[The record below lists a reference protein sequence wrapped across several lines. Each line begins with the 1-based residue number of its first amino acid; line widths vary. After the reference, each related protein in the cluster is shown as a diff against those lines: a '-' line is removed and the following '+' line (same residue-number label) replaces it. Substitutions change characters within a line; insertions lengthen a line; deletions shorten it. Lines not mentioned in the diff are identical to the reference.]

1 MSKSDF
7 AWVGSILALTAWLT
21 CYCVCSFVMSATS
34 ASQSGSIKSQLVDV
48 FKSPWNILPLIDE
61 TGELG
66 AFGNLVA
73 NEATLGE
80 LTSGCAEPVW
90 LPGWANGLM
99 DAKGIFIRVAGAVL
113 APAHEPGLANGE

>member
-1 MSKSDF
+1 
-7 AWVGSILALTAWLT
+7 
-21 CYCVCSFVMSATS
+21 MSATS

-73 NEATLGE
+73 NGATLGE
-80 LTSGCAEPVW
+80 LTSGCVDPVQ

-99 DAKGIFIRVAGAVL
+99 DAKGTSVGVAGTLL